1 MIKGARIYIDHLKT
15 KDVYSVF
22 DLEIKNKPFFSQFAP
37 NRDSDFYTLEGQM
50 NRIQKMEENRE
61 KDIGYSFGIFLQDT
75 HELIGQVGF
84 FKVERGPA
92 QKGMIG
98 YSLDQ
103 AFNGNG
109 YMTEALELMVNYGF
123 NELKFHRIEAEV
135 MPHNIGSIKI
145 LEKTGFHKE
154 GIARQN
160 VMINGKWEDHQV
172 LALINPNY

>member
-1 MIKGARIYIDHLKT
+1 MVNGDRIYIKHLRKEE
-15 KDVYSVF
+15 VHSVF
-22 DLEIKNKPFFSQFAP
+22 ELELKNKAFFSQFAP

-50 NRIQKMEENRE
+50 NRIEKLEENRE
-61 KDIGYSFGIFLQDT
+61 KDFAYSFGIFLRDS

-92 QKGMIG
+92 QKVMIG

-103 AFNGNG
+103 SYNGNG
-109 YMTEALELMVNYGF
+109 YMTEALQLMVNYGF

-172 LALINPNY
+172 LAIINPND